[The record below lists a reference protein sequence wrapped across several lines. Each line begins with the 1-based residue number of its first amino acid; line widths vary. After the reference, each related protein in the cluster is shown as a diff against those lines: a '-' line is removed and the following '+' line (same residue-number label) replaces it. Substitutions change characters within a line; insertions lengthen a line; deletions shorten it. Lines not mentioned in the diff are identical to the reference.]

1 MSLKAEAERRFWIG
15 VCEEMA
21 HQMGTPLSALMGWL
35 DILPSLQDQ
44 NAARIEMNRNLERLQ
59 QVSERLSQIGVPSGF
74 EPVYLKDLLA
84 QLSNYATKRMSRG
97 ENAQRI
103 HLELR
108 GNPVA
113 QANPVLLPWALENFI
128 KGSLDAVRDASGPIT
143 LRAYERKARVF
154 VEIEVHGEQ
163 DPVSLLETNASS
175 SGRTKPDYRAASL
188 AIGKHIICEI
198 HGGRVVVKKNIGG
211 RGGVIIIRLN
221 RAQPS

>member
-1 MSLKAEAERRFWIG
+1 MRLKAEAERRFWIG

-103 HLELR
+103 HL
-108 GNPVA
+108 VA
-113 QANPVLLPWALENFI
+113 VGAGKLHQRFI
-128 KGSLDAVRDASGPIT
+128 GCRPRCI
-143 LRAYERKARVF
+143 RA
-154 VEIEVHGEQ
+154 
-163 DPVSLLETNASS
+163 
-175 SGRTKPDYRAASL
+175 DYAAG
-188 AIGKHIICEI
+188 I
-198 HGGRVVVKKNIGG
+198 
-211 RGGVIIIRLN
+211 
-221 RAQPS
+221 